1 MWALL
6 VGAWMCSQWSYET
19 EDKHKM
25 KQHLKSHNLE
35 GMAKTSSE
43 SGELYCAWS
52 DTQEFEER
60 AVMIYVR
67 KELA

>member
-1 MWALL
+1 
-6 VGAWMCSQWSYET
+6 
-19 EDKHKM
+19 M

-60 AVMIYVR
+60 AVMIYAQ